1 MNAQTKPAHLVELDA
16 LFDGLREQ
24 VNAARAALQ
33 ARHERRN
40 LDAAQGFRRLANAY
54 RMAYGRADARAIHA
68 HAQARRR
75 IAYIRQLRADHLE
88 SRT

>member
-1 MNAQTKPAHLVELDA
+1 MNASTQPAHLVDIDVAWDA
-16 LFDGLREQ
+16 LRAQ
-24 VNAARAALQ
+24 VNAASAAML

-75 IAYIRQLRADHLE
+75 IAYVRILRAANLE
-88 SRT
+88 NRT